1 MLIVVTCCF
10 TVVTRLTMNNTQG
23 SNMSSASPVYNLMHH
38 QQQQI
43 QTSNQAPP
51 PSFHQLMDQQGTT
64 VGAPGQDPLR
74 ISQHQQVQQQIQ
86 QLSQHPG
93 FENVLYQHQ
102 YQVQNHTPVASGT
115 SAITSINHRLD
126 SQQDISNSINNQ
138 QIQQLVSQHQQ
149 TLQQHSLQQQSGMI
163 MQQSHAHQQQD
174 QQQQQQSQQVHQQQ
188 LQQINN
194 PQSIYSSSLNGI
206 NIQLQGT
213 QQTLQQNLQQNL
225 QHNIQH
231 QQQQLNNHQLQMT
244 KNHNSNAI
252 SSQSNSGLIYSLQQG
267 NEGPSLVIQN
277 TSAPATAG
285 VPDNVMQINSHMLQ
299 QPPVTLQEHVE
310 QLGQSMKT
318 QPTYV
323 NAKQYARI
331 LKRREVRQKVKEYFA
346 QKNARNG
353 GNNLGANGQLKNG
366 SRNGDS
372 DINNE
377 GSGTNKRRRL
387 NETSTEGGGALS
399 SSHGDGDGGSQRR
412 SYMHESRHKHAMKRP
427 RGPGGRFLTKVSSE
441 C

>member
-1 MLIVVTCCF
+1 
-10 TVVTRLTMNNTQG
+10 MNNTQG

-38 QQQQI
+38 QQVQ
-43 QTSNQAPP
+43 
-51 PSFHQLMDQQGTT
+51 
-64 VGAPGQDPLR
+64 
-74 ISQHQQVQQQIQ
+74 QQQIQ
-86 QLSQHPG
+86 QQLSQQPG
-93 FENVLYQHQ
+93 LENVLYQHQ

-115 SAITSINHRLD
+115 STVTSINHRLD
-126 SQQDISNSINNQ
+126 APQEISNSINNQ

-149 TLQQHSLQQQSGMI
+149 TLQQQQSGMI
-163 MQQSHAHQQQD
+163 TQQPHAHQQQD
-174 QQQQQQSQQVHQQQ
+174 QQQQQQTQQFHQQQ
-188 LQQINN
+188 LQQLSN
-194 PQSIYSSSLNGI
+194 PQTIYSSSLHGI
-206 NIQLQGT
+206 NIQLQGAATASAT

-225 QHNIQH
+225 QQHNIQH
-231 QQQQLNNHQLQMT
+231 QQQQQHNHQLQII
-244 KNHNSNAI
+244 KNKNNSNT
-252 SSQSNSGLIYSLQQG
+252 SQLNSGLIYSLQ
-267 NEGPSLVIQN
+267 
-277 TSAPATAG
+277 TSAPSPTG
-285 VPDNVMQINSHMLQ
+285 IPDNIMQLNSHMLQ
-299 QPPVTLQEHVE
+299 QPSVTLQEHVE

-331 LKRREVRQKVKEYFA
+331 LKRREVRQKVEEYFA

-353 GNNLGANGQLKNG
+353 GINLGANGQLKNG
-366 SRNGDS
+366 SWNCDS

-377 GSGTNKRRRL
+377 GSGTNKRRRS

-399 SSHGDGDGGSQRR
+399 SSR